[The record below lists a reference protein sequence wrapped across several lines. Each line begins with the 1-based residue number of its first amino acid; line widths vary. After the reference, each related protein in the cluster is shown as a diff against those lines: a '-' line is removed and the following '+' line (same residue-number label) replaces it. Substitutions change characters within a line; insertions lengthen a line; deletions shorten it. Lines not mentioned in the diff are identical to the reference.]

1 MLPRPAADSTRP
13 GAAGAGTPAPR
24 PDLAPAE
31 LEQWSALIEQRCGLT
46 FGASRMRFLGWCLWQ
61 RMREHGLDRYAD
73 YHRLIAREPE
83 GGREWREL
91 SELVVNQESGFFRHP
106 PSFEALVR
114 QVVPE
119 LAAERARQGIT
130 ALTAWSAGCAAGEET
145 WSLAM
150 ALRSAL
156 DAGGRAGWQLK
167 VCGSD
172 LSERAL
178 VRARAGR
185 YPPSRLRSLP
195 EEHRE
200 RWMEPVAGDPRG
212 GWRVREELRRSVSFA
227 RLNLVRPE
235 EYRLGLQDVVFCQ
248 NVLIYFRPEQRRR
261 VVADLAGRLRPGGYL
276 FLAPGEMVG
285 LDPPDLCPVFFDGA
299 LGHRRTERAAA

>member
-1 MLPRPAADSTRP
+1 M
-13 GAAGAGTPAPR
+13 TPVNGHR
-24 PDLAPAE
+24 PDLTAE
-31 LEQWSALIEQRCGLT
+31 EIDQWSALIESRCGLR
-46 FGASRMRFLGWCLWQ
+46 FGASRARFLGWCLWQ
-61 RMREHGLDRYAD
+61 RMRERSLDRYAD
-73 YHRLIAREPE
+73 YYRVVAREPE

-114 QVVPE
+114 RVVPE
-119 LAAERARQGIT
+119 LAAERARQGIP

-150 ALRSAL
+150 AMRGAL
-156 DAGGRAGWQLK
+156 DGSGLVGWQLK

-178 VRARAGR
+178 ARARAGR
-185 YPPSRLRSLP
+185 YPAARLRTLP
-195 EEHRE
+195 EPYRD
-200 RWMEPVAGDPRG
+200 RFLEPLAGDPRCA
-212 GWRVREELRRSVSFA
+212 WRVREELRRSVSFA

-235 EYRLGLQDVVFCQ
+235 EYRVGLQDVIFCQ

-285 LDPPDLCPVFFDGA
+285 LDPPDLSPVFFDGA
-299 LGHRRTERAAA
+299 LGHRRALRAAA